1 MKKAIRNLL
10 IAVLAL
16 VLAAGCG
23 CSLFKHEEAPKPTEI
38 DIPTA
43 EPTEEPVLLEPAAI
57 DSFIGDWYGVFRVT
71 EAAGFYIPNANT
83 QNDCAMRVSLDEYGM
98 GSAYLAV
105 NGLQRDAVSG
115 SANVFALCTADIREN
130 ALEIEGMI
138 NTAHVEWRFET
149 DNGRLKLYE
158 VYGDNMNYMHI
169 EIFLARPD
177 ALSELGF
184 ACDAADYLAEKGF
197 VGVMD
202 KLGGSTKG
210 LPEVTPPEGY
220 DPHIFFTASEME
232 TPAPEDENSVLSAN
246 GHIRVTLPEGYL
258 VLENDVMDFVIANP
272 DERITGVDF
281 TVSAWNTDA
290 LSFLLGNTPN
300 VTELY
305 HYVID
310 DFDFYGTFVDATF
323 AEGARTV
330 FKLCGTNDTGALI
343 IINITMAM
351 DAYSAYSYVN
361 VDNASFTELILGAR
375 FYVD

>member
-1 MKKAIRNLL
+1 M
-10 IAVLAL
+10 IALAFAFAL
-16 VLAAGCG
+16 TCG

-43 EPTEEPVLLEPAAI
+43 EPTAEPVLLEPETI
-57 DSFIGDWYGVFRVT
+57 DAFIGDWYGVYRVT

-115 SANVFALCTADIREN
+115 SANVFALCTADVKDG
-130 ALEIEGMI
+130 ALMIEGMI
-138 NTAHVEWRFET
+138 NTASVEWRFEM
-149 DNGRLKLYE
+149 DGARLKLFE
-158 VYGDNMNYMHI
+158 VYGDSMNYMHI

-177 ALSELGF
+177 SLSELGF
-184 ACDAADYLAEKGF
+184 TCDAAEYLAQKGF

-202 KLGGSTKG
+202 KLGGSTRN
-210 LPEVTPPEGY
+210 LPAVTPPEGY
-220 DPHIFFTASEME
+220 DPHIFFTASQME
-232 TPAPEDENSVLSAN
+232 TPAPVDENSVMSAN
-246 GHIRVTLPEGYL
+246 GYIRVKLPEGYA
-258 VLENDVMDFVIANP
+258 VVENDVMDFIIANP
-272 DERITGVDF
+272 DERISGVEF
-281 TVSAWNTDA
+281 IVSAWNTDA

-305 HYVID
+305 HYLID
-310 DFDFYGTFVDATF
+310 GFDFYGTFVEASA
-323 AEGARTV
+323 AEGTGTV